1 MHTISL
7 LLFALAIGTAG
18 PQSPAADMNDRGLA
32 AAEKRDFATAEKLYL
47 LAIAEWEKQGPE
59 YAAHVAI
66 VKMNLAQVYG
76 AEGRRAEC
84 AATLE
89 ESLAGFRRT
98 LGIRDLRSL
107 AALNILG
114 GMYMML
120 GNHTRAEALF
130 REALPI
136 ERELY
141 PQDTQMA
148 RTIGGLASLHMREGR
163 TEQAI
168 PLAEEALAIIIKAE
182 GENTLDAALAY
193 ANIAEGHRV
202 LNRPDRA
209 LPLFRKSRTLYERL
223 LGKDHPRVSSV
234 LTQEGLLLLADG
246 KLGMAEEVL
255 ERSLEIVVKSCPK
268 CSFER
273 AAAENNLALLRIRQG
288 KLAEADRLLTNVLA
302 LQERAPEM
310 PKSEM
315 AVTLQSLAVVRQRE
329 KRYEDAERLKR
340 RAALLLSSYR

>member
-7 LLFALAIGTAG
+7 LLLALTIGTAG
-18 PQSPAADMNDRGLA
+18 PHSPAAEMNDRGLA

-47 LAIAEWEKQGPE
+47 QAIGEWEKQGPE

-76 AEGRRAEC
+76 AEGRRKEC
-84 AATLE
+84 AETLE

-98 LGIRDLRSL
+98 LGIKDLRSL
-107 AALNILG
+107 AALKILG
-114 GMYMML
+114 GMHMML

-148 RTIGGLASLHMREGR
+148 RTLGGLASLNMREGR

-168 PLAEEALAIIIKAE
+168 LLAEEALSIITKAE

-209 LPLFRKSRTLYERL
+209 LPLFRKSRSIYERL

-234 LTQEGLLLLADG
+234 LTQEGLLLMGEG
-246 KLGMAEEVL
+246 KLGMAEDAL
-255 ERSLEIVVKSCPK
+255 ERSLEIVEKSCPK

-288 KLAEADRLLTNVLA
+288 KLEEADRLLTKVLA
-302 LQERAPEM
+302 LQENAPEM

-340 RAALLLSSYR
+340 RAAMLLSYR